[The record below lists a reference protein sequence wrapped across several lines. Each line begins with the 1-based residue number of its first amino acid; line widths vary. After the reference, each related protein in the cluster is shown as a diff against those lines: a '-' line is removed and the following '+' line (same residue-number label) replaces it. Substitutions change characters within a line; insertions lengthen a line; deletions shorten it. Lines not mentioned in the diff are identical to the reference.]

1 MYMGSSVKDVREFI
15 KILSYGFTFILWCDF
30 LLWFTDKLFK
40 KKFFFVFHNFEV
52 QQCSA
57 IVSRVRFY
65 SAIHE
70 FVTCLGFNIL

>member
-1 MYMGSSVKDVREFI
+1 MASPLYYDVISYYDSQINFS
-15 KILSYGFTFILWCDF
+15 KKNFFCLSQ
-30 LLWFTDKLFK
+30 
-40 KKFFFVFHNFEV
+40 FEV